1 MAKEQI
7 VDIRVKLKGE
17 VGNRFQRI
25 KRRSGLNS
33 NTEVVRFIINDYYE
47 KIFVKEVPGFCV
59 GTSKSVK

>member
-1 MAKEQI
+1 MAQEEI

-17 VGNRFQRI
+17 VGDRFQRI

-47 KIFVKEVPGFCV
+47 KVFVKEVPGFA
-59 GTSKSVK
+59 SEQARA